1 MCRHTVLT
9 LFARY
14 FVVLKSNTCVMH
26 VMHVGGNSKTV
37 INAARSNG
45 FGKQS
50 QTRFEKKIQTYCDI
64 NKKIVA
70 VFILHIYIY
79 SSIRHILQYSLSM
92 KIYFGNSRS
101 SNFSIQE
108 NFSITHIYISHYYFV
123 FQRVS
128 KVVSYQVI
136 SYSTTFK
143 LIFVL

>member
-1 MCRHTVLT
+1 MLFTSEIPRATVLQFLYIRNIPEFIMMCRHIVLT

-14 FVVLKSNTCVMH
+14 FVVLKSNACVMH

-50 QTRFEKKIQTYCDI
+50 QTRFEKKNQTFCDI

-70 VFILHIYIY
+70 VFIYHIY
-79 SSIRHILQYSLSM
+79 SSIRHILQYCLSM
-92 KIYFGNSRS
+92 KIYFGNSRI

-108 NFSITHIYISHYYFV
+108 NFSITHRYI
-123 FQRVS
+123 
-128 KVVSYQVI
+128 
-136 SYSTTFK
+136 
-143 LIFVL
+143 